1 MTGDPLLPNNWHDD
15 SRDRATEVSEDS
27 LESSPP
33 DFRERL
39 PLHGTINRYATLA
52 SVSTPERRAHAS
64 GRYLS
69 RLALTWGALS
79 SIGAI
84 IMMYQTHC
92 EDGYSY
98 GSCDTLFTHPY
109 FRWAIVSLLANLIIA
124 SFMYT
129 VGTYI
134 EARMAQELNK

>member
-15 SRDRATEVSEDS
+15 PRDRVTEVSEDS
-27 LESSPP
+27 FESSRPS
-33 DFRERL
+33 FRERL
-39 PLHGTINRYATLA
+39 GF
-52 SVSTPERRAHAS
+52 SMSTPERRARAS

-69 RLALTWGALS
+69 RLSLTWGVLS

-84 IMMYQTHC
+84 IMMYQTEC
-92 EDGYSY
+92 RDYSVEY
-98 GSCDTLFTHPY
+98 SKCYVDVTYPY
-109 FRWAIVSLLANLIIA
+109 LQWAVVSLLANLIIA

>member
-15 SRDRATEVSEDS
+15 SRDRATEVLEDS

-33 DFRERL
+33 DVRARL
-39 PLHGTINRYATLA
+39 GF
-52 SVSTPERRAHAS
+52 SMSTPEKRAHAS

>member
-1 MTGDPLLPNNWHDD
+1 MTGDPLLSNNWPDD
-15 SRDRATEVSEDS
+15 PRDRVTEESEDS
-27 LESSPP
+27 FESSRP

-39 PLHGTINRYATLA
+39 AF
-52 SVSTPERRAHAS
+52 SVSSPQKRAHAS

-69 RLALTWGALS
+69 GLSLAWGALS

-84 IMMYQTHC
+84 IMMLQTNC
-92 EDGYSY
+92 RDYSEEY
-98 GSCDTLFTHPY
+98 SKCYVDVTYPY
-109 FRWAIVSLLANLIIA
+109 FQWAVVSLLANLIIA
-124 SFMYT
+124 SFMFT

>member
-33 DFRERL
+33 DFRARL
-39 PLHGTINRYATLA
+39 GF
-52 SVSTPERRAHAS
+52 SMSTPEKRAHAS

>member
-1 MTGDPLLPNNWHDD
+1 MTGDPLLSNNWQDD
-15 SRDRATEVSEDS
+15 PRDRVTEVSEDS

-33 DFRERL
+33 DIRERR
-39 PLHGTINRYATLA
+39 GFSA
-52 SVSTPERRAHAS
+52 SNPEKRAHAS
-64 GRYLS
+64 GRFLS
-69 RLALTWGALS
+69 RLSLTWGVLS

-92 EDGYSY
+92 KDGYSY
-98 GSCDTLFTHPY
+98 GSCYAPFTHPY
-109 FRWAIVSLLANLIIA
+109 FQWAVVSLIANLIIA

>member
-1 MTGDPLLPNNWHDD
+1 M
-15 SRDRATEVSEDS
+15 SEES
-27 LESSPP
+27 QSTNESSS
-33 DFRERL
+33 DFKKV
-39 PLHGTINRYATLA
+39 G
-52 SVSTPERRAHAS
+52 VSIEDVKGFFVSAPEKRAHAS

-69 RLALTWGALS
+69 RLSLSWGILS
-79 SIGAI
+79 IIGAI
-84 IMMYQTHC
+84 IMMFQTHC

-98 GSCDTLFTHPY
+98 GSCDGDLTHPY
-109 FRWAIVSLLANLIIA
+109 VNWAIVSLLANLIIA